1 MPLVLAT
8 LVIIQ
13 MFSLTRLASMQI
25 YWNKR
30 KHLHKKR
37 IQLPQELELIHQH
50 RRRFIFWNTKMATMT
65 SCRPPNNNSLSL
77 DNIPL
82 MFVYI

>member
-13 MFSLTRLASMQI
+13 MFSLTRPASMQI

-50 RRRFIFWNTKMATMT
+50 RPRFIFWNTKMATMT